1 MFSLKRSISKF
12 WRSLHSLQVF
22 WDALPVCTL
31 EVVLV
36 EPANWEN
43 YSLRCHR
50 LSRVGSGTTAGPVTN
65 AVHAPTDGDSWSCRH
80 EVYQTNGILMLFLC
94 QNQLNYRIAKEHI
107 DTKTDM
113 LPFIETAYLLDVTPT
128 RVCPAKKLEEWTKIK
143 GEQSL
148 AQPSFFISAALHR
161 SFADWAQL
169 RAKHLNQKRLPGR
182 ETAPDTD
189 TVPRILS
196 CDFHHSSSR
205 VRGVL
210 PHRRRERQRPCV
222 MHWLQPP
229 VPCPPAPLLG
239 KR

>member
-50 LSRVGSGTTAGPVTN
+50 LSRVGSGTTVGPVTN

-80 EVYQTNGILMLFLC
+80 EVYQTNSILMLFLC

-107 DTKTDM
+107 DTKNR
-113 LPFIETAYLLDVTPT
+113 Y
-128 RVCPAKKLEEWTKIK
+128 
-143 GEQSL
+143 
-148 AQPSFFISAALHR
+148 AALHR
-161 SFADWAQL
+161 NLLLTRCDTHQSLSSKKTQRMDQNKR
-169 RAKHLNQKRLPGR
+169 RAKPG
-182 ETAPDTD
+182 TA
-189 TVPRILS
+189 
-196 CDFHHSSSR
+196 
-205 VRGVL
+205 
-210 PHRRRERQRPCV
+210 
-222 MHWLQPP
+222 
-229 VPCPPAPLLG
+229 
-239 KR
+239 